1 MNCEAMKLLFDNW
14 KYADTYKTKI
24 RSWIADVVEGRPIT
38 ELHNKG
44 FSLSNVNGFVTG
56 GFRNCVVP
64 LMRLRPDVNVVFQE
78 NEVKNDTYNIR
89 LQVF

>member
-1 MNCEAMKLLFDNW
+1 MDSEAVNMLFENW
-14 KYADTYKTKI
+14 KYPESHKAKI
-24 RSWIADVVEGRPIT
+24 RQWIADVVNGEPIT

>member
-1 MNCEAMKLLFDNW
+1 MDSEAVNMLFENW
-14 KYADTYKTKI
+14 KYPENHKAKI
-24 RSWIADVVEGRPIT
+24 RQWVADVVNGEPIT

-44 FSLSNVNGFVTG
+44 FSLSNVNGFVAG

>member
-1 MNCEAMKLLFDNW
+1 MA
-14 KYADTYKTKI
+14 
-24 RSWIADVVEGRPIT
+24 
-38 ELHNKG
+38 
-44 FSLSNVNGFVTG
+44 G